1 MTEIRSNALNIA
13 VARDETTAIVRLMG
27 ELDLATA
34 PILDAALQDLEAPC
48 ERVVLD
54 LSRLTFIDSTGLR
67 LVFSAHRRAVSD
79 GFDLVLAGAN
89 GHVLEILHL
98 TALNVTLPMAP
109 DVASSL
115 GNGTPT

>member
-1 MTEIRSNALNIA
+1 MTEIRSHALNIS
-13 VARDETTAIVRLMG
+13 VTWDEATAIVCLVG

-34 PILDAALQDLEAPC
+34 PMLDGVLHDLDAPC

-67 LVFSAHRRAVSD
+67 LVFSEHQRSRSD

-98 TALNVTLPMAP
+98 TALNVTLAMAP
-109 DVASSL
+109 DVPSAL
-115 GNGTPT
+115 ANGTAA